1 VAEAMP
7 QTTSTKRTN
16 WPRFETYKK
25 RSPKQHTME
34 SQPKKTSLILISG
47 IAALGGFLF
56 GFDSGVINGTV
67 DALQEAFDSDAAVTG
82 FNVASVLLGAMV
94 GAFFAG
100 NAADK
105 FGRKPVM
112 IATAIGFTL
121 SAWGSGVSDG
131 SLEFV
136 LYRIIGGISMGAASI
151 LAPAY
156 ISEVAPPRIRG
167 SLATLQQLMIVIG
180 LFMAFMSNYWL
191 AGMSGG
197 ASEVFWGGFQTWQ
210 WMFWAEI
217 VPAGIFLI
225 SLLVIPESPRYLVA
239 AGRAE
244 EAEQV
249 LTGLA
254 PEEDAQAKVAD
265 IRSTLREGTKPRLKD
280 VISSYTG
287 KVHPLVWAGLGLAV
301 LQQFTGINVIF
312 YYGAT
317 LWQAAGFTEADALL
331 QNVIT
336 GSVNILFTIVAILL
350 VDRLGRKPLLLVGSI
365 GQAVM
370 LGIMAYIFSS
380 AASSGPDGL
389 ELTSRQGTYA
399 LLAANGY
406 IAFFAFSW
414 GPVMWVMLGEMFP
427 NQYRGAALALCGMAQ
442 WGANFIITISFPIL
456 LSAIGLGLSYGIYA
470 FFGIVAYLFVKA
482 FIKETKGRTLE
493 DMSREEQAL
502 EQGGAQ
508 A

>member
-1 VAEAMP
+1 MEQQ
-7 QTTSTKRTN
+7 QT
-16 WPRFETYKK
+16 
-25 RSPKQHTME
+25 
-34 SQPKKTSLILISG
+34 KKTSLVLISG

-82 FNVASVLLGAMV
+82 FNVASVLLGAMI
-94 GAFFAG
+94 GAFSAG
-100 NAADK
+100 TAADK

-112 IATAIGFTL
+112 IATALGFTL
-121 SAWGSGVSDG
+121 SAWGSGISDG
-131 SLEFV
+131 SIEFV
-136 LYRIIGGISMGAASI
+136 VYRIIGGISMGAASI

-156 ISEVAPPRIRG
+156 ISEVAPPKIRG

-197 ASEVFWGGFQTWQ
+197 ASETFWGGFQTWQ

-217 VPAGIFLI
+217 IPAGIFLI
-225 SLLVIPESPRYLVA
+225 SLLVSPESPRYLVA
-239 AGRAE
+239 AGRSE
-244 EAEQV
+244 EAQKV
-249 LTGLA
+249 LEGLA
-254 PEEDAQAKVAD
+254 PEEDAAAKVED

-287 KVHPLVWAGLGLAV
+287 KIHPLVWAGLGLAV

-336 GSVNILFTIVAILL
+336 GSVNIFFTFVAIAL
-350 VDRLGRKPLLLVGSI
+350 VDRLGRKPLLLVGSV

-370 LGIMAYIFSS
+370 LGIMAYIFSTAATS
-380 AASSGPDGL
+380 ATDEL
-389 ELTSRQGTYA
+389 QLTSNQGTYA

-442 WGANFIITISFPIL
+442 WGANFLITISFPIL

-470 FFGIVAYLFVKA
+470 FFGIVAYFFVKF

-493 DMSREEQAL
+493 DMSREEYDL
-502 EQGGAQ
+502 EKGAQ